1 MTADDSDA
9 PSWRIY
15 NDKLKAIL
23 EPEYTRKLVAIHIDT
38 GDREIAESSPKAWMA
53 LRRRQPSGT
62 IDVIDIAP
70 VSADNPLWLRAN
82 GLLTRRNQ

>member
-23 EPEYTRKLVAIHIDT
+23 EPEYTRYLGWQKSLFVSQLFSRRLSEDPANKFAAIKSNHRPPSIKSRLR
-38 GDREIAESSPKAWMA
+38 GGYSS
-53 LRRRQPSGT
+53 S
-62 IDVIDIAP
+62 V
-70 VSADNPLWLRAN
+70 
-82 GLLTRRNQ
+82 